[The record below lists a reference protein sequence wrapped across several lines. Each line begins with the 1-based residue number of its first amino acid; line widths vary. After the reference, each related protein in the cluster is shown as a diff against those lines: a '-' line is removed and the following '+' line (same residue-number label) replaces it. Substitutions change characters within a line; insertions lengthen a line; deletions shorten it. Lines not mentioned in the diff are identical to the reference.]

1 MRGPDYF
8 RKKIEEFERTTP
20 TPKANFYREYT
31 SFLIDKMSNIQYTDA
46 EDKTQDITAFFA
58 NPERAIAKLRE
69 DRNLTL
75 PLITVGIDDIDE
87 DADRRRG
94 PHSLQIETVWDVK
107 ERRAVRVISRAS
119 KPINLT
125 FSINIWSK
133 YVEDLNQLVENIAL
147 LFNPSLDFQTNHSVN
162 TKAFIT
168 QITDNSVLSVPDR
181 EDRVNRKMI
190 LVTAEAYLNYPKY
203 LVTKTGEIETM
214 TADFEFSGYSNA
226 NANHRTTMAL
236 TGNSGFGNEFEY
248 PDTRLIDGNIDYPFP
263 ASAGSTA
270 YLNNVTKLSDGFSML
285 YNVYVPNS
293 AGPHPLIVFTPGTG
307 QYRNTMAYQP
317 SPGFLKSSSN
327 ARPGNY
333 GEHLL
338 EAGFAFMTYDVRGQ
352 STPWSPNIGGGG
364 LDSSLFYAP
373 NLIDDPLGSGDKVPW
388 AEFGSENFA
397 IREVLDVFELKDIV
411 VSGSNVWKSQIDQ
424 NSTGHIGAS
433 LGGMAGG
440 NAALHSGKTVPWYGI
455 TKSQDEFTAAGAAS
469 HGFKTDW
476 GYTSSTKFSTFQA
489 VSIESFF
496 ARSEIFRNGL
506 PPTRFSFLT
515 GPYRMY
521 EITVTAPRHL
531 AAYET
536 AIVSGSMN
544 DYIAEMELRNPITA
558 LLPLTSVPAY
568 MAFSYDDRQRGID
581 MHLDTFGLYG
591 GPKHFFGCTGHHSA
605 PSNTKIQA
613 RILEEAMNWF
623 KYYVKNETSTPL
635 PLSPYQFMISP
646 SGIDEYQDTEHT
658 REFFNTSSLS
668 SVNVSSIGYAI
679 TDGFDI
685 HEDLIYTGTSSVDSV
700 SALTSGS
707 FKLKFKPVVDG
718 FELLDGSYRSITSTS
733 DFIDYLKHTRGTRRI
748 SGNEFKKNL
757 YGHTKLN
764 SSMFGSLG
772 PSAIEDFLIF
782 GQVSATFKITSV
794 SAGLF
799 GFDVVDVAPGGG
811 FRLIT
816 TGTQAFDNP
825 IPLATKVTF
834 ESRFTCHILN
844 KGHRIALI
852 VKNHPMFSPDISD
865 GAYQSTMEICPYF
878 SKTRFAFDLENS
890 GCSMRVPMKTW
901 LGIKS
906 PIII

>member
-1 MRGPDYF
+1 MRGSDYF
-8 RKKIEEFERTTP
+8 RKKIEEFEKTTP

-31 SFLIDKMSNIQYTDA
+31 SFLIDKMNNIQYTDA
-46 EDKTQDITAFFA
+46 EDKTQGITAFFA

-94 PHSLQIETVWDVK
+94 PHSLQIETVWDIK

-203 LVTKTGEIETM
+203 LVTKTGEIETV
-214 TADFEFSGYSNA
+214 TVDFEFSGYSNA
-226 NANHRTTMAL
+226 NANYRTTMAL
-236 TGNSGFGNEFEY
+236 TGNSGLGNEFEY
-248 PDTRLIDGNIDYPFP
+248 PDTRLIDGIIDYPFP
-263 ASAGSTA
+263 ASAGSTV
-270 YLNNVTKLSDGFSML
+270 YLDNVAKLSDGYSML

-293 AGPHPLIVFTPGTG
+293 AGPHPLIVATPGTG
-307 QYRNTMAYQP
+307 QYRHMKSYQP
-317 SPGFLKSSSN
+317 SPGFLKSSFN

-352 STPWSPNIGGGG
+352 ATKWSSDTGGGG
-364 LDSSLFYAP
+364 RESSFFYAP

-388 AEFGSENFA
+388 EEFGAENFV
-397 IREVLDVFELKDIV
+397 IRELLDLFELKDIV
-411 VSGSNVWKSQIDQ
+411 VSGNNVWKSQIDQ
-424 NSTGHIGAS
+424 NSTGHIGGS

-440 NAALHSGKTVPWYGI
+440 HAALHSGKTVPWYGI
-455 TKSQDEFTAAGAAS
+455 SKSQEEFAAAGAAS
-469 HGFKTDW
+469 HGFETDW

-496 ARSEIFRNGL
+496 ARLELFRNGT
-506 PPTRFSFLT
+506 PPARFGFLS

-521 EITVTAPRHL
+521 EITTTAPRHL

-544 DYIAEMELRNPITA
+544 DFIAELELRNPVET

-568 MAFSYDDRQRGID
+568 MAFSYDDRQRGLD
-581 MHLDTFGLYG
+581 DHLDTFELYG

-613 RILEEAMNWF
+613 RILEESMNWF

-646 SGIDEYQDTEHT
+646 SGIDEYQDPEHT
-658 REFFNTSSLS
+658 REFLNTSSVS
-668 SVNVSSIGYAI
+668 SVNVSSIGYVS
-679 TDGFDI
+679 TDGFSI
-685 HEDLIYTGTSSVDSV
+685 YEDLIYTGTSSVDSV
-700 SALTSGS
+700 SALTEGS
-707 FKLKFKPVVDG
+707 SNLKFKPVVDG
-718 FELLDGSYRSITSTS
+718 FGIAGVFRSISNTS
-733 DFIDYLKHTRGTRRI
+733 DFIEYLKLARGRTRI
-748 SGNEFKKNL
+748 SGTEFKKNL
-757 YGHTKLN
+757 YGNSKLN
-764 SSMFGSLG
+764 SSMFGSIG
-772 PSAIEDFLIF
+772 PSSTDDFLIF
-782 GQVSATFKITSV
+782 GQVSGTFNITSV

-799 GFDVVDVAPGGG
+799 AFDIFDVSPGGD

-816 TGTQAFDNP
+816 TGSQAFDY
-825 IPLATKVTF
+825 PLSSPTKVTF
-834 ESRFTCHILN
+834 KSRFCCQKLS
-844 KGHRIALI
+844 KGHRIGLL
-852 VKNHPMFSPDISD
+852 VKNHPMFSPDIED
-865 GAYQSTMEICPYF
+865 GAEKSTMEISPYF
-878 SKTRFAFDLENS
+878 TRTKITFDLENS
-890 GCSMRVPMKTW
+890 GCSIRVPMKDW

-906 PIII
+906 SIII